1 MKSEKSIAPY
11 HPFIVGSARSGTTLL
26 RMMLDSHPDMAI
38 PPETHFIDALMQLNQ
53 DADNF
58 YRDFCYKI
66 TGFFTWP
73 DMEAYV
79 SKSDFQ
85 QAIFKNADNLTFE
98 NGLKIFYDLYAKSQ
112 KKKYWGDKT
121 PQYLLIMDKIE
132 HLISDVAFI
141 HIVRDV
147 RDVCLS
153 TSKVWFSKGSIDEH
167 AFQWVESI
175 KLAQLQSKKIK
186 HYLEVRY
193 EDLVLEPEAT
203 LRKICTFIN
212 LDYHSQ
218 MLSYYESAEEK
229 LDNLKDWKNP
239 NGGVFATK
247 EMRKTVHANVDKPP
261 DSSLIGQWK
270 KSLTNE
276 QIKTINDIACHY
288 LLEFGYE
295 V

>member
-175 KLAQLQSKKIK
+175 KLAQLQSKK
-186 HYLEVRY
+186 LNT
-193 EDLVLEPEAT
+193 T
-203 LRKICTFIN
+203 LK
-212 LDYHSQ
+212 
-218 MLSYYESAEEK
+218 
-229 LDNLKDWKNP
+229 
-239 NGGVFATK
+239 FATK
-247 EMRKTVHANVDKPP
+247 IWCLSLKQRLEKSVPSSIWIIIRKCF
-261 DSSLIGQWK
+261 LIMNPRRKNWTILKIGKIQMEECLRQK
-270 KSLTNE
+270 KCAKQSMPML
-276 QIKTINDIACHY
+276 INHLIH
-288 LLEFGYE
+288 L
-295 V
+295 